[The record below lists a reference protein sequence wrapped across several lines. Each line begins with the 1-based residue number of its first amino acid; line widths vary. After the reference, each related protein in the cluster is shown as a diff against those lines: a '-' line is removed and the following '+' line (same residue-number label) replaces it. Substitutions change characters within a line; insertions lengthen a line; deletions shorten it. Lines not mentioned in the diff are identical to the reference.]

1 MSESELLELKEQI
14 KREIL
19 KEINTKKENE
29 NMWSKIKK
37 EYEEEF
43 KKITNKERDVY
54 VLQGAIGT
62 LLRVIYK
69 TESVLKIN
77 AEYEEMKEIVEKI
90 LNILKEKVGVKN
102 EML

>member
-19 KEINTKKENE
+19 TEIKVKKENE
-29 NMWSKIKK
+29 NIWTKIKK

-43 KKITNKERDVY
+43 KKLVNRERDVY

-62 LLRVIYK
+62 LLRILYK
-69 TESVLKIN
+69 AESVSKIN

-90 LNILKEKVGVKN
+90 MNILKEKAGV
-102 EML
+102 